1 MAADT
6 AAYGDVEVIQQTGDP
21 AHELVRMSE
30 GLDVLVTGA
39 RDQGAL
45 KRLLLG
51 SVSTHVVRNATCP
64 VIVVPAFADGSL
76 AGGTAPA
83 EPTTA

>member
-45 KRLLLG
+45 
-51 SVSTHVVRNATCP
+51 
-64 VIVVPAFADGSL
+64 
-76 AGGTAPA
+76 
-83 EPTTA
+83 